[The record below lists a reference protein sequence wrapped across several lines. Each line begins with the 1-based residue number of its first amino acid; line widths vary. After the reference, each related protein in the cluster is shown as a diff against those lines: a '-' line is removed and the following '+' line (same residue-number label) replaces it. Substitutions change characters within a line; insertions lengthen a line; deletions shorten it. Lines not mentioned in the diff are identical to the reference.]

1 MSVNMKNLV
10 TRTLSGAVLAVVF
23 FGAIYCSKWSFGA
36 LKLAMAVGCQHEFYR
51 LCHAAGNR
59 PQKFAG
65 MALGISLVAVSF
77 VIFMQFGGTAA
88 VDALVGKTVY
98 ALGLYMLLL
107 VPTIF
112 ICEMVRNQPTPIA
125 NIAATFMGVIYAAL
139 PIALLFFVP
148 LLLGGGVW
156 NPWVMLGYVLIIWAN
171 DVFAYLVGCTIGRH
185 RICERI
191 SPKKSWEGFFGGVIG
206 AVAVGVGVGWLLDAN
221 LWLWGGLAAVAAV
234 TGVAGDFV
242 ESMLK
247 RSVDVKD
254 SGTMLPGHGGW
265 LDRFDAMLISA
276 PFVFVYLLIVM

>member
-36 LKLAMAVGCQHEFYR
+36 LMLAMVVGCQREFYR
-51 LCHAAGNR
+51 LCRVAGSE
-59 PQKFAG
+59 PQRFAG
-65 MALGISLVAVSF
+65 TVLGASLAVSAF
-77 VIFMQFGGTAA
+77 VIFMQFGGAEP
-88 VDALVGKTVY
+88 VDAVVGKTVY

-112 ICEMVRNQPTPIA
+112 ICEMVRNLLNPIA
-125 NIAATFMGVIYAAL
+125 NIASTFAGVVYVAL

-148 LLLGGGVW
+148 LLLGGGEW
-156 NPWVMLGYVLIIWAN
+156 NPWVMLGYVLIVWAN
-171 DVFAYLVGCTIGRH
+171 DVFAYLVGCSIGRH
-185 RICERI
+185 RMCERI
-191 SPKKSWEGFFGGVIG
+191 SPKKSWEGFFGGVLG
-206 AVAVGVGVGWLLDAN
+206 AIAVGVGVGWLLGAN
-221 LWLWGGLAAVAAV
+221 LWLWGGVAAVAAV

-254 SGTMLPGHGGW
+254 SGAMLPGHGGW
-265 LDRFDAMLISA
+265 LDRFDALLIST
-276 PFVFVYLLIVM
+276 PFVFVYLLIVL